1 MEEKL
6 TCRICFENDKKCK
19 LLTPCDCREPIH
31 RECLKMWIEIKK
43 NPEYCEICKK
53 KYIVDF
59 TIIPVQQTAIIVD
72 ENNMSFILNNKKFT
86 IILIL
91 IGLIFI
97 ILIYTVFGVQPD
109 NYNVPNNMSI
119 PENSLQTTP

>member
-19 LLTPCDCREPIH
+19 LLRPCYCREPIH

-43 NPEYCEICKK
+43 NPDFCEICKK

-72 ENNMSFILNNKKFT
+72 ENNISFILNNKKFT
-86 IILIL
+86 IFLKLISL
-91 IGLIFI
+91 FRKTLMLYFMFKQIIIIFTMI
-97 ILIYTVFGVQPD
+97 CLFYKNHYD
-109 NYNVPNNMSI
+109 NI
-119 PENSLQTTP
+119 F

>member
-6 TCRICFENDKKCK
+6 TCRICFENNKKLK

-31 RECLKMWIEIKK
+31 MECLKMWIEIKK

-59 TIIPVQQTAIIVD
+59 TIISVQQTAIIVD
-72 ENNMSFILNNKKFT
+72 ENNMSFILNNKKLI

-91 IGLIFI
+91 ITLIFI
-97 ILIYTVFGVQPD
+97 ILTYFVFGIQEG
-109 NYNVPNNMSI
+109 NYNIPNNVSI